1 MTTTDK
7 EPLLFSRVTYGSMIV
22 SAVGLLATV
31 AYGMG
36 DPMLRTFAEVLL
48 GWMMIAIAAFW
59 ARFTAGSWTEMDTKI
74 AQIKSS
80 AQQQ

>member
-1 MTTTDK
+1 MTATPK

-22 SAVGLLATV
+22 SAVGLLTTI

-48 GWMMIAIAAFW
+48 GWIMIALAAFW
-59 ARFTAGSWTEMDTKI
+59 ARLTAKWWGTMDAKI
-74 AQIKSS
+74 AQIES
-80 AQQQ
+80 AARRQ

>member
-1 MTTTDK
+1 MTAANK

-36 DPMLRTFAEVLL
+36 DPMLRVFAEVLL
-48 GWMMIAIAAFW
+48 GWILIALVAIW
-59 ARFTAGSWTEMDTKI
+59 ARLTAGWLHTMDAKV
-74 AQIKSS
+74 AQIESA

>member
-1 MTTTDK
+1 MAATNK
-7 EPLLFSRVTYGSMIV
+7 EPLLFSRVTYGSMIL

-36 DPMLRTFAEVLL
+36 DPMLRVFAEALL
-48 GWMMIAIAAFW
+48 GWIMIALVAIW
-59 ARFTAGSWTEMDTKI
+59 ARLTAKWLRTMDAEI
-74 AQIKSS
+74 AQIESA